1 MALKVLALQLLA
13 SLAAF
18 LPTTSPANLSYPAVF
33 NFGDSNS
40 DTGGLNAGIA
50 FPIKRFC
57 NGYLIIDYIMNEM
70 DLPFLNP
77 YLDSVGAPSFQTGCN
92 FATGGSTVLP
102 ASAASI
108 SPFSFGIQVAQFGR
122 FKAKALELLSKD
134 KKLQNVLPFEDN
146 FKQGLYTFDV
156 GQNDLDGAFSL
167 KSEDQV
173 VALIPSIMTEFE
185 TGIQKLYNQGA
196 RNFWIHNTGPLGCL
210 PRIIATFG
218 KNPSQLD
225 QFGCVASHNRAAT
238 AFNAQLHDLCFKFQR
253 KFPEANVTYINIYK
267 IKLDLIT
274 NYAQYGFKQGIAACC
289 GYGGLPLNFDNRI
302 NCGETKNL
310 NGTLVTA
317 TPCNN
322 PEEYVNWDGSHYTRA
337 ANQYVSTQILT
348 GNFSE
353 TLDIFQ
359 Y

>member
-1 MALKVLALQLLA
+1 MVIALQLLA

-18 LPTTSPANLSYPAVF
+18 LPTTIPANLSYPAVF

-57 NGYLIIDYIMNEM
+57 NGYLIIDYLMNEM

-102 ASAASI
+102 ANAALI

-134 KKLQNVLPFEDN
+134 KKLQNVLPFEDY

-156 GQNDLDGAFSL
+156 GHNDLDGAFSL

-173 VALIPSIMTEFE
+173 VAFIPSIMTDSRPEFRS
-185 TGIQKLYNQGA
+185 TGMPTKNY
-196 RNFWIHNTGPLGCL
+196 C
-210 PRIIATFG
+210 TFG

-238 AFNAQLHDLCFKFQR
+238 AFNAQLRDLCFKFQR

-317 TPCNN
+317 THALIQK
-322 PEEYVNWDGSHYTRA
+322 SM
-337 ANQYVSTQILT
+337 
-348 GNFSE
+348 
-353 TLDIFQ
+353 
-359 Y
+359 